1 MDDIEIQAIRHMY
14 QSVPASFF
22 GLAFRLLYPGVE
34 YLPHW
39 SMKVLGEALAR
50 CYRRETKRLII
61 NMPPRTLKSLCAS
74 VAFPAW
80 VLAVRPESKILC
92 IAGHRGLADDHH
104 SLTKRLMC
112 DPKYR
117 AIFPHVRFTD
127 TARSISLP
135 HGGSRSAFT
144 LTGAITGRGANL
156 IIIDDPQAAHEA
168 DNKTTSEGV
177 CTWYDRNIYQRLDAK
192 EDGVIILVMQR
203 LAHNDLTAHL
213 LAKGGWELLS
223 LPAIATQDESF
234 PGYFGGR
241 VIRRKGEAL
250 HLARE
255 NRAQLREAMI
265 QMGAQ
270 AFMAQYQQAPYG
282 LNEGIG
288 CGTFHFV
295 PRPDATE
302 EECKASTICFGR
314 VPEET
319 FLLEKLF
326 GEFSGIRAGGPPAL
340 TTEEWRKRFQGV
352 AREGLGLKFP

>member
-1 MDDIEIQAIRHMY
+1 MDDIELQAIRHMY
-14 QSVPASFF
+14 QTHPASFF
-22 GLAFRLLYPGVE
+22 GLAFRLLYPGAK

-39 SMKVLGEALAR
+39 STQLLGEALGR
-50 CYRRETKRLII
+50 CFRRETKRLII

-92 IAGHRGLADDHH
+92 VAGHRGLAEDHH
-104 SLTKRLMC
+104 ALTRTLMR

-117 AIFPHVRFTD
+117 ALFPHVRFTE
-127 TARSISLP
+127 TARSINLP

-168 DNKTTSEGV
+168 DDKATSEGV
-177 CTWYDRNIYQRLDAK
+177 CNWYDRNIYQRLDAK

-213 LAKGGWELLS
+213 LARGGWELLS
-223 LPAIATQDESF
+223 LPAIASKDEKF
-234 PGYFGGR
+234 QGLFGGR
-241 VIRRKGEAL
+241 VIRRQGEAL
-250 HLARE
+250 HPARE
-255 NRAQLREAMI
+255 NRDQLRGALL

-288 CGTFHFV
+288 CGSFHFV
-295 PRPDATE
+295 SRPDATE
-302 EECKASTICFGR
+302 EECKGSAICFGR
-314 VPEET
+314 IPEET

-340 TTEEWRKRFQGV
+340 TTKEWRKRWRGV
-352 AREGLGLKFP
+352 VR